1 MDALTLIPQLFYD
14 LIGRITPG
22 ATLLISSFMLLQGPN
37 EAIRHLTTWS
47 SQTTESGGPI
57 YKDLPTGL
65 ILLGNLLVS
74 YVLGSLLASVWFRLS
89 AKVLDQKNR
98 ERIQEAFECM
108 SKTKLEQIDFNK
120 IGNVDKVA
128 LVYDYIQLLYPKAGA
143 RLAKLRAE
151 QLMGGSLSIGAI
163 LLSLLYGFY
172 YHDKHCE
179 WAWGGTELVL
189 ILVALAGFALA
200 RYLDERCSNAMINY
214 WFLGSCGILEGQHSE
229 NKDKG
234 KAT

>member
-108 SKTKLEQIDFNK
+108 SKTKLEQIDFN
-120 IGNVDKVA
+120 
-128 LVYDYIQLLYPKAGA
+128 
-143 RLAKLRAE
+143 
-151 QLMGGSLSIGAI
+151 
-163 LLSLLYGFY
+163 
-172 YHDKHCE
+172 
-179 WAWGGTELVL
+179 
-189 ILVALAGFALA
+189 
-200 RYLDERCSNAMINY
+200 
-214 WFLGSCGILEGQHSE
+214 
-229 NKDKG
+229 
-234 KAT
+234 